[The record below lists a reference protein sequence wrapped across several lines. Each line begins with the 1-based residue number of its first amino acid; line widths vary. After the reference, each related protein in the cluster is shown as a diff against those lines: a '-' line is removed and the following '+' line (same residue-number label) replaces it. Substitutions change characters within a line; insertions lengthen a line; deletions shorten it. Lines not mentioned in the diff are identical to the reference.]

1 MFSDV
6 CIRPTTHTEQHLQV
20 PILGLED
27 LKLLHRSVKI
37 VAHVVPGISR
47 VVLFRVGV
55 CVGEEDGAVGLV
67 VGEGVEEVGES
78 LCGYLL
84 GLEVA
89 CVDVPVSVVGY

>member
-1 MFSDV
+1 VLGNV
-6 CIRPTTHTEQHLQV
+6 CIRPTTYTEQHLQV
-20 PILGLED
+20 PVIALED
-27 LKLLHRSVKI
+27 LKLLHRSVEI

-67 VGEGVEEVGES
+67 VGEGVEEVGKS

-89 CVDVPVSVVGY
+89 CVDVPVPVVGY